1 MTIIDITF
9 FLNHLIHACTYNNT
23 WKFRVMLVSMMTGA
37 YHHRIKCLLG
47 RNPCCRV
54 LDLKFPSPRLHKI
67 LTFGYAFYF
76 GLKSYVFL
84 EIKLV
89 CVHPEVR
96 ADVLLVHVNRKFR
109 GWREVTEGRHLFA
122 GFDDGGLGH

>member
-76 GLKSYVFL
+76 GLKSNVFL
-84 EIKLV
+84 
-89 CVHPEVR
+89 
-96 ADVLLVHVNRKFR
+96 
-109 GWREVTEGRHLFA
+109 
-122 GFDDGGLGH
+122 